1 MKKLNMNVG
10 NITSNIIIEKG
21 IIKNAGHEIRKV
33 YSNIKIAVVTDEN
46 VFGLYGEILGKS
58 LAAEGFTPTFIVI
71 KPGEQSKTVD
81 TLKHVYSNLVSMG
94 ITRGD
99 LIVALGGGVVGDL
112 AGFAASTYLR
122 GIDFVQIPTS
132 LLAQIDSSIGGKVA
146 VNLDE
151 GKNLI
156 GSFYH
161 PRLVLVDPEVLNSL
175 PEKFVK
181 DGLGE
186 AIKYGC
192 IRDEELFSMLLDIKN
207 KFELLENIE
216 DIIFRCLSI
225 KKEMVEMDEKDKGIR
240 MLLNFGHTIG
250 HAIEK
255 YFNYEKYSH
264 GEAVSVGMYLIT
276 KKSEEMGLTEK
287 GTSDKIKDILE
298 NYGIE
303 YIIPH
308 LDREEIIKSILVDKK
323 NISGKL
329 NLILL
334 KDIGNAFIYIIP
346 EEETSKFI

>member
-1 MKKLNMNVG
+1 MKKLNMNLG
-10 NITSNIIIEKG
+10 SITSNIIIEKG
-21 IIKNAGHEIRKV
+21 IIKNAGRDIRKV
-33 YSNIKIAVVTDEN
+33 YSSNKIAVVTDEN
-46 VFGLYGEILGKS
+46 VFGLYGEILEKS
-58 LAAEGFTPTFIVI
+58 LAAENFTPTFIVI

-161 PRLVLVDPEVLNSL
+161 PKLVLVDPEVLNSL

-192 IRDEELFSMLLDIKN
+192 IRDKELFSMLLDIKSN
-207 KFELLENIE
+207 FELLDNIE
-216 DIIFRCLSI
+216 YIIFRCLSI
-225 KKEMVEMDEKDKGIR
+225 KKETVEMDEKDKGIR

-264 GEAVSVGMYLIT
+264 GEAVSVGMYWIT
-276 KKSEEMGLTEK
+276 KKSEEMGITEK
-287 GTSDKIKDILE
+287 GTSDKIKGALE

-303 YIIPH
+303 YTILH
-308 LDREEIIKSILVDKK
+308 LDREEIIKNILVDKK

-334 KDIGNAFIYIIP
+334 KDIGNAFIYTIP
-346 EEETSKFI
+346 EQETSKFI

>member
-1 MKKLNMNVG
+1 MKELNMDLG

-33 YSNIKIAVVTDEN
+33 YSNNKIAVVTDEN
-46 VFGLYGEILGKS
+46 VFGLYGEILKES
-58 LAAEGFTPTFIVI
+58 LAAENFTPEFIVI

-81 TLKHVYSNLVSMG
+81 TLKYVYSNLVSIG

-161 PRLVLVDPEVLNSL
+161 PRLVIVDPDVLNSL
-175 PEKFVK
+175 FEKFIK
-181 DGLGE
+181 DGMGE

-192 IRDEELFSMLLDIKN
+192 IRDKELFLILLQIKS
-207 KFELLENIE
+207 KAELIDNIE

-225 KKEMVEMDEKDKGIR
+225 KKETVEMDEKDKGIR

-264 GEAVSVGMYLIT
+264 GEAVSVGMYWIT
-276 KKSEEMGLTEK
+276 KKSEEMGFTEK
-287 GTSDKIKDILE
+287 GTSDKIKEIFE

-303 YIIPH
+303 YIIPNMN
-308 LDREEIIKSILVDKK
+308 RQEIIKNILVDKK

-334 KDIGNAFIYIIP
+334 KSIGNAFIYNLP

>member
-1 MKKLNMNVG
+1 MKELNVNLG
-10 NITSNIIIEKG
+10 SIISNIIIEKG
-21 IIKNAGHEIRKV
+21 IIKNAGREIRKV
-33 YSNIKIAVVTDEN
+33 YSNKKIAVVTDEN
-46 VFGLYGEILGKS
+46 VFGLYGEILKDS
-58 LAAEGFTPTFIVI
+58 LAAENFTPTFIVI

-81 TLKHVYSNLVSMG
+81 TLKYVYSNLVSMG

-112 AGFAASTYLR
+112 SGFAASTYLR

-161 PRLVLVDPEVLNSL
+161 PKLVLVDPEVLNSL

-192 IRDEELFSMLLDIKN
+192 IKDKELFSMLLQIKS
-207 KFELLENIE
+207 KLELLDNIE

-225 KKEMVEMDEKDKGIR
+225 KKETVEMDEKDMGIR

-264 GEAVSVGMYLIT
+264 GEAVSVGMYWIT
-276 KKSEEMGLTEK
+276 KKSEELGITEK
-287 GTSDKIKDILE
+287 GTSDKIKEILE

-303 YIIPH
+303 YMEPH
-308 LDREEIIKSILVDKK
+308 VNNEEIRKTVLIDKK

-334 KDIGNAFIYIIP
+334 KNIGNAFIYSLS

>member
-1 MKKLNMNVG
+1 MKKLNMNLG
-10 NITSNIIIEKG
+10 SITSNIIIEKG
-21 IIKNAGHEIRKV
+21 IIKNAGREIRKV
-33 YSNIKIAVVTDEN
+33 YSSNKIAVVTDEN
-46 VFGLYGEILGKS
+46 VFGLYGEILEKS
-58 LAAEGFTPTFIVI
+58 LAAENFTPTFIVI

-161 PRLVLVDPEVLNSL
+161 PKLVLVDPEVLNSL

-192 IRDEELFSMLLDIKN
+192 IRDKELFSMLLDIKSN
-207 KFELLENIE
+207 FELLDNIE

-225 KKEMVEMDEKDKGIR
+225 KKETVEMDEKDKGIR

-264 GEAVSVGMYLIT
+264 GEAVSVGMYWIT
-276 KKSEEMGLTEK
+276 KKSEEMGITEK
-287 GTSDKIKDILE
+287 RTSDKIKGALE

-303 YIIPH
+303 YTIPH
-308 LDREEIIKSILVDKK
+308 LDREEIIKNILVDKK

-334 KDIGNAFIYIIP
+334 KDIGNAFIYTIP
-346 EEETSKFI
+346 EQETSKFI

>member
-1 MKKLNMNVG
+1 VDLG
-10 NITSNIIIEKG
+10 NIISNIIIEKG
-21 IIKNAGHEIRKV
+21 IIKNAGREIRKV
-33 YSNIKIAVVTDEN
+33 YSNKKIAVVTDEN
-46 VFGLYGEILGKS
+46 VFGLYGEILKES
-58 LAAEGFTPTFIVI
+58 LAAENFTPTFIVI

-81 TLKHVYSNLVSMG
+81 ILKYVYSNLVSMG

-161 PRLVLVDPEVLNSL
+161 PKLVLVDPEVLNTL
-175 PEKFVK
+175 PEKFLK

-192 IRDEELFSMLLDIKN
+192 IKDKELFTMMLEIKSELELLD
-207 KFELLENIE
+207 NIE
-216 DIIFRCLSI
+216 DIIFRCLTI
-225 KKEMVEMDEKDKGIR
+225 KKETVEMDEKDKGIR

-264 GEAVSVGMYLIT
+264 GEAVSVGMYWIT
-276 KKSEEMGLTEK
+276 KKSEELGITEK
-287 GTSDKIKDILE
+287 GTCDKIKEILE

-303 YIIPH
+303 YMAPH
-308 LDREEIIKSILVDKK
+308 VNNEEIRKIILVDKK

-334 KDIGNAFIYIIP
+334 KNIGNAFIYSLP

>member
-1 MKKLNMNVG
+1 MKELKIDLG
-10 NITSNIIIEKG
+10 NITSKVLIEKG
-21 IIKNAGHEIRKV
+21 IIKNAGREIRKI
-33 YSNIKIAVVTDEN
+33 YSGIKIAVITDEN
-46 VFGLYGEILGKS
+46 VYGLYGKMLEKS
-58 LAAEGFTPTFIVI
+58 LAHENFTTRFIVI

-81 TLKHVYSNLVSMG
+81 TLKYVYSNLVSMG
-94 ITRGD
+94 MTRGD
-99 LIVALGGGVVGDL
+99 LTVAIGGGVVGDL

-161 PRLVLVDPEVLNSL
+161 PKLVLVDPDVLNSL
-175 PEKFVK
+175 PDRFVR

-192 IRDEELFSMLLDIKN
+192 IRDKELFSMLLHMKS
-207 KFELLENIE
+207 KLELFENIE

-225 KKEMVEMDEKDKGIR
+225 KKETVEMDEKDKGIR

-264 GEAVSVGMYLIT
+264 GEAVSMGMYWIT
-276 KKSEEMGLTEK
+276 RKSEELGLTQN
-287 GTSDKIKDILE
+287 GTSEKIKEILE
-298 NYGIE
+298 NFNIE
-303 YIIPH
+303 YITPD
-308 LDREEIIKSILVDKK
+308 LNKEEIRKILLIDKK

-329 NLILL
+329 NLIIL
-334 KDIGNAFIYIIP
+334 KDIGNAFIQGIS
-346 EEETSKFI
+346 EEEISKFI

>member
-1 MKKLNMNVG
+1 MKKLNMNLG
-10 NITSNIIIEKG
+10 SITSNIIIEKG
-21 IIKNAGHEIRKV
+21 IIKNAGREIRKV
-33 YSNIKIAVVTDEN
+33 YSSNKIAVVTDEN
-46 VFGLYGEILGKS
+46 VFGLYGEILEKS
-58 LAAEGFTPTFIVI
+58 LAAENFTPTFIVI

-161 PRLVLVDPEVLNSL
+161 PKLVLVDPEVLNSL

-192 IRDEELFSMLLDIKN
+192 IRDKELFSMLLDIKSN
-207 KFELLENIE
+207 FELLDNIE

-225 KKEMVEMDEKDKGIR
+225 KKETVEMDEKDKGIR

-264 GEAVSVGMYLIT
+264 GEAVSVGMYWIT
-276 KKSEEMGLTEK
+276 KKSEEMGITEK
-287 GTSDKIKDILE
+287 GTSDKIKGALE

-303 YIIPH
+303 YTIPH
-308 LDREEIIKSILVDKK
+308 LDREEIIKNILVDKK

-329 NLILL
+329 NIILL
-334 KDIGNAFIYIIP
+334 KDIGNAFIYTIP
-346 EEETSKFI
+346 EQETSKFI

>member
-1 MKKLNMNVG
+1 VDLG
-10 NITSNIIIEKG
+10 NIISNIIIEKG
-21 IIKNAGHEIRKV
+21 IIKNAGREIRKV
-33 YSNIKIAVVTDEN
+33 YSNKKIAVVTDEN
-46 VFGLYGEILGKS
+46 VFVLYGEILKES
-58 LAAEGFTPTFIVI
+58 LAAENFIPTFIVI

-81 TLKHVYSNLVSMG
+81 TLKYVYSNLVSLG

-161 PRLVLVDPEVLNSL
+161 PKLVLVDPEVLNSL
-175 PEKFVK
+175 PEKFIK

-192 IRDEELFSMLLDIKN
+192 IRDKELFTMLLQIKSHL
-207 KFELLENIE
+207 ELLDNIENI
-216 DIIFRCLSI
+216 IFKCLTI
-225 KKEMVEMDEKDKGIR
+225 KKETVETDEKDKGIR

-264 GEAVSVGMYLIT
+264 GEAVSVGMYWIT
-276 KKSEEMGLTEK
+276 KKSEELGITEK
-287 GTSDKIKDILE
+287 GTSDKIKEILE
-298 NYGIE
+298 NFGIE
-303 YIIPH
+303 YMAPH
-308 LDREEIIKSILVDKK
+308 VNNEEIRKIVLVDKK

-334 KDIGNAFIYIIP
+334 KNIGNAFIYKLP

>member
-1 MKKLNMNVG
+1 MKKLNMNLG
-10 NITSNIIIEKG
+10 SITSNIIIEKG
-21 IIKNAGHEIRKV
+21 IIKNAGHDIRKV
-33 YSNIKIAVVTDEN
+33 YSSNKIAVVTDEN
-46 VFGLYGEILGKS
+46 VFGLYGEILEKS
-58 LAAEGFTPTFIVI
+58 LAAENFTPTFIVI

-161 PRLVLVDPEVLNSL
+161 PKLVLVDPEVLNSL

-192 IRDEELFSMLLDIKN
+192 IRDKELFSMLLDIKSN
-207 KFELLENIE
+207 FELLDNIE

-225 KKEMVEMDEKDKGIR
+225 KKETVEMDEKDKGIR

-264 GEAVSVGMYLIT
+264 GEAVSVGMYWIT
-276 KKSEEMGLTEK
+276 KKSEEMGITEK
-287 GTSDKIKDILE
+287 GTSDKIKGALE

-303 YIIPH
+303 YIILH
-308 LDREEIIKSILVDKK
+308 LDREEIIKNILVDKK

-334 KDIGNAFIYIIP
+334 KDIGNAFIYTIP
-346 EEETSKFI
+346 EQETSKFI

>member
-1 MKKLNMNVG
+1 MKELNMNLR
-10 NITSNIIIEKG
+10 NINSNIIIEKG
-21 IIKNAGHEIRKV
+21 IIKSAGREIRKI
-33 YSNIKIAVVTDEN
+33 YSNVKIAVVTDEN
-46 VFGLYGEILGKS
+46 VFGLYGEILEGS
-58 LAAEGFTPTFIVI
+58 LAAENFTATFIVVR
-71 KPGEQSKTVD
+71 PGEQSKTVD
-81 TLKHVYSNLVSMG
+81 TLKYMYSNLVRMG

-146 VNLDE
+146 VNLQE

-192 IRDEELFSMLLDIKN
+192 IRDKELFVMLLKIKN
-207 KFELLENIE
+207 KSELFDNIE
-216 DIIFRCLSI
+216 DIIFKCLSI
-225 KKEMVEMDEKDKGIR
+225 KKETVEMDEKDKGIR

-264 GEAVSVGMYLIT
+264 GEAVSMGMYWIT
-276 KKSEEMGLTEK
+276 KKSEEMCLTEK
-287 GTSDKIKDILE
+287 GTSDKI
-298 NYGIE
+298 
-303 YIIPH
+303 
-308 LDREEIIKSILVDKK
+308 EEILKNFDIDYNLPDMNRDEIRKIILVDKK

-334 KDIGNAFIYIIP
+334 KEIGNAFIYGLP

>member
-1 MKKLNMNVG
+1 MKELNVDLG
-10 NITSNIIIEKG
+10 NIISNIIIEKG
-21 IIKNAGHEIRKV
+21 IIKNAGREIRKV
-33 YSNIKIAVVTDEN
+33 YSNKKIAVVTDEN
-46 VFGLYGEILGKS
+46 VFSLYGEILKES
-58 LAAEGFTPTFIVI
+58 LAAENFTPTFIVI

-81 TLKHVYSNLVSMG
+81 TLKYVYSNLVSMG

-112 AGFAASTYLR
+112 SGFAASTYLR

-161 PRLVLVDPEVLNSL
+161 PRLVLVDPEVLSSL
-175 PEKFVK
+175 PEKFIK

-192 IRDEELFSMLLDIKN
+192 IKDKELFTMLLQIKS
-207 KFELLENIE
+207 KLELLDNIE
-216 DIIFRCLSI
+216 DIIFRCLTI
-225 KKEMVEMDEKDKGIR
+225 KKETVEMDEKDKGIR

-264 GEAVSVGMYLIT
+264 GEAVSVGMYWIT
-276 KKSEEMGLTEK
+276 KKSEELCLTEK
-287 GTSDKIKDILE
+287 GTSDKIKEILE

-308 LDREEIIKSILVDKK
+308 VDREEIIKSILVDKK

-334 KDIGNAFIYIIP
+334 KNIGNAFIYIIP

>member
-1 MKKLNMNVG
+1 MKELNMDLG

-33 YSNIKIAVVTDEN
+33 YSNNKIAVVTDEN
-46 VFGLYGEILGKS
+46 VFGLYGEILKES
-58 LAAEGFTPTFIVI
+58 LAAENFTPEFIVI

-81 TLKHVYSNLVSMG
+81 TLKYVYSNLVSMG

-161 PRLVLVDPEVLNSL
+161 PKLVLVDSEVLNSL
-175 PEKFVK
+175 SEKFIK
-181 DGLGE
+181 DGMGE

-192 IRDEELFSMLLDIKN
+192 IRDKELFFILLQIKS
-207 KFELLENIE
+207 KAELIDNIE

-225 KKEMVEMDEKDKGIR
+225 KKETVEMDEKDKGIR

-264 GEAVSVGMYLIT
+264 GEAVSVGMYWIT

-287 GTSDKIKDILE
+287 GTSDKIKEILE

-303 YIIPH
+303 YIIPNV
-308 LDREEIIKSILVDKK
+308 DRQEIIKNILVDKK

-334 KDIGNAFIYIIP
+334 KSIGNAFIYNIP

>member
-1 MKKLNMNVG
+1 MKKLNMNLG
-10 NITSNIIIEKG
+10 SITSNIIIEKG
-21 IIKNAGHEIRKV
+21 IIKNAGHDIRKV
-33 YSNIKIAVVTDEN
+33 YSSNKIAVVTDEN
-46 VFGLYGEILGKS
+46 VFGLYGEILEKS
-58 LAAEGFTPTFIVI
+58 LAAENFTPTFIVI

-146 VNLDE
+146 VNLQE

-161 PRLVLVDPEVLNSL
+161 PKLVLVDPEVLNSL

-192 IRDEELFSMLLDIKN
+192 IRDKELFSMLLDIKSN
-207 KFELLENIE
+207 FELLDNIE

-225 KKEMVEMDEKDKGIR
+225 KKETVEMDEKDKGIR

-264 GEAVSVGMYLIT
+264 GEAVSVGMYWIT
-276 KKSEEMGLTEK
+276 KKSEEMGITEK
-287 GTSDKIKDILE
+287 GTSDKIKGALE

-308 LDREEIIKSILVDKK
+308 LDREEIIKNILVDKK

-334 KDIGNAFIYIIP
+334 KDIGNAFIYTIP
-346 EEETSKFI
+346 EQETSKFI

>member
-1 MKKLNMNVG
+1 MKKLNMNLG
-10 NITSNIIIEKG
+10 SITSNIIIEKG
-21 IIKNAGHEIRKV
+21 IIKNAGREIRKV
-33 YSNIKIAVVTDEN
+33 YSSNKIAVVTDEN
-46 VFGLYGEILGKS
+46 VFGLYGEILEKS
-58 LAAEGFTPTFIVI
+58 LAAENFTPTFIVI

-161 PRLVLVDPEVLNSL
+161 PKLVLVDPEVLNSL

-192 IRDEELFSMLLDIKN
+192 IRDKELFSMLLDIKSN
-207 KFELLENIE
+207 FELLDNIE

-225 KKEMVEMDEKDKGIR
+225 KKETVEMDEKDKGIR

-264 GEAVSVGMYLIT
+264 GEAVSVGMYWIT
-276 KKSEEMGLTEK
+276 KKSEEMGITEK
-287 GTSDKIKDILE
+287 GTSDKIKGVLE

-308 LDREEIIKSILVDKK
+308 LDREEIIKNILVDKK

-334 KDIGNAFIYIIP
+334 KDIGNAFIYTIP
-346 EEETSKFI
+346 EQETSKFI

>member
-1 MKKLNMNVG
+1 MKKLNMNLG
-10 NITSNIIIEKG
+10 SITSNIIIEKG
-21 IIKNAGHEIRKV
+21 IIKNAGREIRKV
-33 YSNIKIAVVTDEN
+33 YSSNKIAVVTDEN
-46 VFGLYGEILGKS
+46 VFGLYGEILEKS
-58 LAAEGFTPTFIVI
+58 LAAENFTPTFIVI

-146 VNLDE
+146 VNLQE

-161 PRLVLVDPEVLNSL
+161 PKLVLVDPEVLNSL

-192 IRDEELFSMLLDIKN
+192 IRDKELFSMLLDIKSN
-207 KFELLENIE
+207 FELLDNIE

-225 KKEMVEMDEKDKGIR
+225 KKETVEMDEKDKGIR

-255 YFNYEKYSH
+255 CFNYEKYSH
-264 GEAVSVGMYLIT
+264 GEAVSVGMYWIT
-276 KKSEEMGLTEK
+276 KKSEEMGITEK
-287 GTSDKIKDILE
+287 GTSDKIKGALE

-303 YIIPH
+303 YTIPH
-308 LDREEIIKSILVDKK
+308 LDREEIIKNILVDKK

-334 KDIGNAFIYIIP
+334 KDIGNAFIYTIP
-346 EEETSKFI
+346 EQETSKFI

>member
-1 MKKLNMNVG
+1 MKELNMNLR
-10 NITSNIIIEKG
+10 NINSNIIIEKG
-21 IIKNAGHEIRKV
+21 IIKSAGREIRKI
-33 YSNIKIAVVTDEN
+33 YSNSKIAVITDEN
-46 VFGLYGEILGKS
+46 VFGLYGEMLESS
-58 LAAEGFTPTFIVI
+58 LAAENFTSTFIVV

-81 TLKHVYSNLVSMG
+81 TLKYVYSNLVSMG

-112 AGFAASTYLR
+112 SGFAASTYLR

-156 GSFYH
+156 GNFYH

-192 IRDEELFSMLLDIKN
+192 IRDKDLFVMLLKIKN
-207 KFELLENIE
+207 KSELFDNIE

-255 YFNYEKYSH
+255 YFNYEKYTH
-264 GEAVSVGMYLIT
+264 GEAVSVGMYWIT
-276 KKSEEMGLTEK
+276 QKSEEMCLTEK
-287 GTSDKIKDILE
+287 GTSDKIKETLKNFDIDYNLPDM
-298 NYGIE
+298 NR
-303 YIIPH
+303 
-308 LDREEIIKSILVDKK
+308 DEIRKIILVDKK

-334 KDIGNAFIYIIP
+334 KEIGNAFIYRLP
-346 EEETSKFI
+346 EGETSKFI

>member
-1 MKKLNMNVG
+1 MKKLNMNLG
-10 NITSNIIIEKG
+10 SITSNIIIEKG
-21 IIKNAGHEIRKV
+21 IIKNAGREIRKV
-33 YSNIKIAVVTDEN
+33 YSSNKIAVVTDEN
-46 VFGLYGEILGKS
+46 VFGLYGEILEKS
-58 LAAEGFTPTFIVI
+58 LAAENFTPTFIVI

-161 PRLVLVDPEVLNSL
+161 PKLVLVDPEVLNSL

-192 IRDEELFSMLLDIKN
+192 IRDKELFSMLLDIKSN
-207 KFELLENIE
+207 FELLDNIE

-225 KKEMVEMDEKDKGIR
+225 KKETVEMDEKDKGIR

-264 GEAVSVGMYLIT
+264 GEAVSVGMYWIT
-276 KKSEEMGLTEK
+276 KKSEEMGITEK
-287 GTSDKIKDILE
+287 GTSDKIKGALE

-303 YIIPH
+303 YTIPH
-308 LDREEIIKSILVDKK
+308 LDREEIIKNILVDKK

-334 KDIGNAFIYIIP
+334 KDIGNAFIYTIP
-346 EEETSKFI
+346 EQETSKFI

>member
-1 MKKLNMNVG
+1 MKKLNMNLG
-10 NITSNIIIEKG
+10 SITSNIIIEKG
-21 IIKNAGHEIRKV
+21 IIKNAGRDIRKV
-33 YSNIKIAVVTDEN
+33 YSSNKIAVVTDEN
-46 VFGLYGEILGKS
+46 VFGLYGEILKKS
-58 LAAEGFTPTFIVI
+58 LAAENFTPTFIVI

-146 VNLDE
+146 VNLQE

-161 PRLVLVDPEVLNSL
+161 PKLVLVDPEVLNSL

-192 IRDEELFSMLLDIKN
+192 IRDKELFSMLLDIKSN
-207 KFELLENIE
+207 FELLDNIE

-225 KKEMVEMDEKDKGIR
+225 KKETVEMDEKDKGIR

-264 GEAVSVGMYLIT
+264 GEAVSVGMYWIT
-276 KKSEEMGLTEK
+276 KKSEEMGITEK
-287 GTSDKIKDILE
+287 GTSDKIKGALE

-303 YIIPH
+303 YTIPH
-308 LDREEIIKSILVDKK
+308 LDREEIIKNILVDKK

-334 KDIGNAFIYIIP
+334 KDIGNAFIYTIP
-346 EEETSKFI
+346 EQETSKFI

>member
-1 MKKLNMNVG
+1 MKKLNMNLG
-10 NITSNIIIEKG
+10 SITSNIIIEKG
-21 IIKNAGHEIRKV
+21 IIKNAGRDIRKV
-33 YSNIKIAVVTDEN
+33 YSSNKIAVVTDEN
-46 VFGLYGEILGKS
+46 VFGLYGEILEKS
-58 LAAEGFTPTFIVI
+58 LAAENFTPTFIVI

-161 PRLVLVDPEVLNSL
+161 PKLVLVDPEVLNSL

-192 IRDEELFSMLLDIKN
+192 IRDKELFSMLLDIKSN
-207 KFELLENIE
+207 FELLDNIE

-225 KKEMVEMDEKDKGIR
+225 KKETVEMDEKDKGIR

-264 GEAVSVGMYLIT
+264 GEAVSVGMYWIT
-276 KKSEEMGLTEK
+276 KKSEEMGITEK
-287 GTSDKIKDILE
+287 GTSDKIKGALE

-303 YIIPH
+303 YTILH
-308 LDREEIIKSILVDKK
+308 LDREEIIKNILVDKK

-334 KDIGNAFIYIIP
+334 KDIGNAFIYTIP
-346 EEETSKFI
+346 EQETSKFI

>member
-1 MKKLNMNVG
+1 MKKLNMNLG
-10 NITSNIIIEKG
+10 SITSNIIIEKG
-21 IIKNAGHEIRKV
+21 IIKNAGHDIRKV
-33 YSNIKIAVVTDEN
+33 YSSNKIAVVTDEN
-46 VFGLYGEILGKS
+46 VFGLYGEILEKS
-58 LAAEGFTPTFIVI
+58 LAAENFTPTFIVI

-161 PRLVLVDPEVLNSL
+161 PKLVLVDPEVLNSL

-192 IRDEELFSMLLDIKN
+192 IRDKELFSMLLDIKSN
-207 KFELLENIE
+207 FELLDNIE

-225 KKEMVEMDEKDKGIR
+225 KKETVEMDEKDKGIR

-264 GEAVSVGMYLIT
+264 GEAVSVGMYWIT
-276 KKSEEMGLTEK
+276 KKSEEMGITEK
-287 GTSDKIKDILE
+287 GTSDKIKGALE

-303 YIIPH
+303 YTIPH
-308 LDREEIIKSILVDKK
+308 LDREEIIKNILVDKK

-334 KDIGNAFIYIIP
+334 KDIGNAFIYTIP
-346 EEETSKFI
+346 EQETSKFI

>member
-1 MKKLNMNVG
+1 MKKLNMNLG
-10 NITSNIIIEKG
+10 SITSNIIIEKG
-21 IIKNAGHEIRKV
+21 IIKNAGREIRKV

-46 VFGLYGEILGKS
+46 VFGLYGVILEKS
-58 LAAEGFTPTFIVI
+58 LAAENFTPTFIVI

-146 VNLDE
+146 VNLQE

-161 PRLVLVDPEVLNSL
+161 PKLVLVDPEVLNSL

-192 IRDEELFSMLLDIKN
+192 IRDKELFSMLLDIKSN
-207 KFELLENIE
+207 FELLDNIE

-225 KKEMVEMDEKDKGIR
+225 KKETVEMDEKDKGIR

-264 GEAVSVGMYLIT
+264 GEAVSVGMYWIT
-276 KKSEEMGLTEK
+276 KKSEEMGITEK
-287 GTSDKIKDILE
+287 GTSDKIKGVLE

-308 LDREEIIKSILVDKK
+308 LDREEIIKNILVDKK

-334 KDIGNAFIYIIP
+334 KDIGNAFIHTIP

>member
-1 MKKLNMNVG
+1 MKKLNMNLG
-10 NITSNIIIEKG
+10 SITSNIIIEKG
-21 IIKNAGHEIRKV
+21 IIKNAGREIRKV
-33 YSNIKIAVVTDEN
+33 YSSNKIAVVTDEN
-46 VFGLYGEILGKS
+46 VFGLYGEILEKS
-58 LAAEGFTPTFIVI
+58 LAAENFTPTFIVI

-161 PRLVLVDPEVLNSL
+161 PKLVLVDPEVLNSL

-192 IRDEELFSMLLDIKN
+192 IRDKELFSMLLDIKSN
-207 KFELLENIE
+207 FELLDNIE

-225 KKEMVEMDEKDKGIR
+225 KKETVEMDEKDKGIR

-264 GEAVSVGMYLIT
+264 GEAVSVGMYWIT
-276 KKSEEMGLTEK
+276 KKSEEMGITEK
-287 GTSDKIKDILE
+287 GTSDKIKGALE

-303 YIIPH
+303 YTILH
-308 LDREEIIKSILVDKK
+308 LDREEIIKNILVDKK

-334 KDIGNAFIYIIP
+334 KDIGNAFIYTIP
-346 EEETSKFI
+346 EQETSKFI

>member
-1 MKKLNMNVG
+1 MKKLNIDLGSV
-10 NITSNIIIEKG
+10 TSNIIIEKG
-21 IIKNAGHEIRKV
+21 IIRNAGREIRKV
-33 YSNIKIAVVTDEN
+33 YSNFKIAVVTDEN
-46 VFGLYGEILGKS
+46 VFGLYGEILKES
-58 LAAEGFTPTFIVI
+58 LEAENFTPSFIVI
-71 KPGEQSKTVD
+71 RPGEQSKTVD
-81 TLKHVYSNLVSMG
+81 TLKHVYSSLVNMG

-161 PRLVLVDPEVLNSL
+161 PILVLVDPQVLNSL

-192 IRDEELFSMLLDIKN
+192 IRDKELFARLLEIKSMHGL
-207 KFELLENIE
+207 FENIE

-225 KKEMVEMDEKDKGIR
+225 KKETVEMDEKDKGIR

-250 HAIEK
+250 HAVEK

-276 KKSEEMGLTEK
+276 KRSEELGITEM
-287 GTSDKIKDILE
+287 GTSDKIKEILE
-298 NYGIE
+298 NFRIE
-303 YIIPH
+303 YMIPN
-308 LDREEIIKSILVDKK
+308 LDREEIIKNILVDKK

-329 NLILL
+329 NLVLL
-334 KDIGNAFIYIIP
+334 KNIGDAFVYTIP
-346 EEETSKFI
+346 EEETDKFI

>member
-1 MKKLNMNVG
+1 MKKLNMNLG
-10 NITSNIIIEKG
+10 SITSNIIIEKG
-21 IIKNAGHEIRKV
+21 IIKNAGREIRKV

-46 VFGLYGEILGKS
+46 VFDLYGVILEKS
-58 LAAEGFTPTFIVI
+58 LAAENFTPTFIVI

-146 VNLDE
+146 VNLQE

-161 PRLVLVDPEVLNSL
+161 PKLVLVDPEVLNSL

-192 IRDEELFSMLLDIKN
+192 IRDKELFSMLIDIKGH
-207 KFELLENIE
+207 FELLDNIE

-225 KKEMVEMDEKDKGIR
+225 KKETVEMDEKDKGIR

-264 GEAVSVGMYLIT
+264 GEAVSVGMYWIT
-276 KKSEEMGLTEK
+276 KKSEEMGITEK
-287 GTSDKIKDILE
+287 GTSDKIKGVLE

-308 LDREEIIKSILVDKK
+308 LDREEIIKNILVDKK

-334 KDIGNAFIYIIP
+334 KDIGNAFIHTIP

>member
-1 MKKLNMNVG
+1 MKELNVNLG
-10 NITSNIIIEKG
+10 SIISNIIIEKG
-21 IIKNAGHEIRKV
+21 IIKNAGREIRKV
-33 YSNIKIAVVTDEN
+33 YSNKKIAVVTDEN
-46 VFGLYGEILGKS
+46 VFGLYGEILKDS
-58 LAAEGFTPTFIVI
+58 LAAENFTPTFIVI

-81 TLKHVYSNLVSMG
+81 TLKYVYSNLVSMG

-112 AGFAASTYLR
+112 SGFAASTYLR

-156 GSFYH
+156 GNFYH
-161 PRLVLVDPEVLNSL
+161 PKLVLVDPEVLNSL

-192 IRDEELFSMLLDIKN
+192 IKDKELFSMLLQIKS
-207 KFELLENIE
+207 KLELLDNIE

-225 KKEMVEMDEKDKGIR
+225 KKETVEMDEKDMGIR

-264 GEAVSVGMYLIT
+264 GEAVSVGMYWIT
-276 KKSEEMGLTEK
+276 KKSEELGITEK
-287 GTSDKIKDILE
+287 GTSDKIKEILE

-303 YIIPH
+303 YMEPH
-308 LDREEIIKSILVDKK
+308 VNNEEIRKTVLIDKK
-323 NISGKL
+323 NISGKM

-334 KDIGNAFIYIIP
+334 KNIGNAFIYSLS

>member
-1 MKKLNMNVG
+1 MKKLNMNLG
-10 NITSNIIIEKG
+10 SITSNIIIEKG

-33 YSNIKIAVVTDEN
+33 YSSNKIAVVTDEN
-46 VFGLYGEILGKS
+46 VFGLYGEILEKS
-58 LAAEGFTPTFIVI
+58 LAAENFTPTFIVI

-161 PRLVLVDPEVLNSL
+161 PKLVLVDPEVLNSL

-192 IRDEELFSMLLDIKN
+192 IRDKELFSMLLDIKSN
-207 KFELLENIE
+207 FELLDNIE

-225 KKEMVEMDEKDKGIR
+225 KKETVEMDEKDKGIR

-264 GEAVSVGMYLIT
+264 GEAVSVGMYWIT
-276 KKSEEMGLTEK
+276 KKSEEMGITEK
-287 GTSDKIKDILE
+287 GTSDKIKGALE

-303 YIIPH
+303 YTIPH
-308 LDREEIIKSILVDKK
+308 LDREEIIKNILVDKK

-334 KDIGNAFIYIIP
+334 KDIGNAFIYTIP
-346 EEETSKFI
+346 EQETSKFI

>member
-1 MKKLNMNVG
+1 MKKLNMNLG
-10 NITSNIIIEKG
+10 SITSNIIIEKG

-33 YSNIKIAVVTDEN
+33 YSSNKIAVVTDEN
-46 VFGLYGEILGKS
+46 VFGLYGEILEKS
-58 LAAEGFTPTFIVI
+58 LAAENFTPTFIVI

-161 PRLVLVDPEVLNSL
+161 PKLVLVDPEVLNSL

-192 IRDEELFSMLLDIKN
+192 IRDKELFSMLLDIKSN
-207 KFELLENIE
+207 FELLDNIE

-225 KKEMVEMDEKDKGIR
+225 KKETVEMDEKDKGIR

-255 YFNYEKYSH
+255 CFNYEKYSH
-264 GEAVSVGMYLIT
+264 GEAVSVGMYWIT
-276 KKSEEMGLTEK
+276 KKSEEMGITEK
-287 GTSDKIKDILE
+287 GTSDKIKGALE

-303 YIIPH
+303 YTIPH
-308 LDREEIIKSILVDKK
+308 LDREEIIKNILVDKK

-334 KDIGNAFIYIIP
+334 KDIGNAFIYTIP
-346 EEETSKFI
+346 EQETSKFI

>member
-1 MKKLNMNVG
+1 MKKLNMNLG
-10 NITSNIIIEKG
+10 SITSNIIIEKG
-21 IIKNAGHEIRKV
+21 IIKNAGHDIRKV
-33 YSNIKIAVVTDEN
+33 YSSNKIAVVTDEN
-46 VFGLYGEILGKS
+46 VFGLYGEILEKS
-58 LAAEGFTPTFIVI
+58 LAAENFTPTFIVI

-161 PRLVLVDPEVLNSL
+161 PKLVLVDPEVLNSL

-192 IRDEELFSMLLDIKN
+192 IRDKELFSMLLDIKSN
-207 KFELLENIE
+207 FELLDNIE

-225 KKEMVEMDEKDKGIR
+225 KKETVEMDEKDKGIR

-264 GEAVSVGMYLIT
+264 GEAVSVGMYWIT
-276 KKSEEMGLTEK
+276 KKSEEMGITEK
-287 GTSDKIKDILE
+287 GTSDKIKGALE

-308 LDREEIIKSILVDKK
+308 LDREEIIKNILVDKK

-334 KDIGNAFIYIIP
+334 KDIGNAFIYTIP
-346 EEETSKFI
+346 EQETSKFI